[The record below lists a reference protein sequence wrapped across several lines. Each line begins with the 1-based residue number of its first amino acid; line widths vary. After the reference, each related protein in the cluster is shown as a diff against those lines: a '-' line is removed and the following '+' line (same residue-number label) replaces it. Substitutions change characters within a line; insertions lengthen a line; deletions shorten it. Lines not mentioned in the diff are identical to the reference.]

1 MKDLVTSLLA
11 GAVSGAASASL
22 TAPLELVKTLLQCQ
36 QHPVAASTRPTI
48 VATLREIIRQE
59 GGRACFKGLS
69 PTLAGII
76 PTWGIYF
83 SVYESTREAL
93 SSSFPDASPLSVV
106 LGASAWAGMLSNVVT
121 NPLWVVKTR
130 MTTQRRG
137 QFRGIGHCF
146 RMIYRQEG
154 IRPFFAGT
162 SASIFGVAHICVQ
175 FPLYESMKS
184 TLLARGQNQES
195 LAPVVIASS
204 VSKIVSSVVTYP
216 HEVVRARLQNGF
228 GVKAG
233 FLKTGRSIAIQEG
246 IGALY
251 AGMYTNLVKSV
262 PSAIITFS
270 VYEAI
275 TKALQD

>member
-1 MKDLVTSLLA
+1 
-11 GAVSGAASASL
+11 
-22 TAPLELVKTLLQCQ
+22 
-36 QHPVAASTRPTI
+36 
-48 VATLREIIRQE
+48 
-59 GGRACFKGLS
+59 
-69 PTLAGII
+69 
-76 PTWGIYF
+76 
-83 SVYESTREAL
+83 
-93 SSSFPDASPLSVV
+93 
-106 LGASAWAGMLSNVVT
+106 
-121 NPLWVVKTR
+121 
-130 MTTQRRG
+130 
-137 QFRGIGHCF
+137 
-146 RMIYRQEG
+146 
-154 IRPFFAGT
+154 
-162 SASIFGVAHICVQ
+162 
-175 FPLYESMKS
+175 MKS